1 VRERGAVRSL
11 RARQVDV
18 TELRQL
24 FGREGFGGAE
34 HHTPGVVTTTS
45 RRPCVAR
52 SAGRALYAGRPEGI
66 MKTFPLRGIKDT
78 PPYLHDGRCPMLED
92 SVGFNL
98 ILGTNLTGDE
108 KKDLVAD
115 LRGL

>member
-1 VRERGAVRSL
+1 
-11 RARQVDV
+11 
-18 TELRQL
+18 
-24 FGREGFGGAE
+24 
-34 HHTPGVVTTTS
+34 
-45 RRPCVAR
+45 
-52 SAGRALYAGRPEGI
+52 

-98 ILGTNLTGDE
+98 VLGTNLTGDE